1 MVNERTKEMG
11 GDQAPGTGATE
22 VIDDVEVRT
31 NQVPATAGDLP
42 ADAMSPQQRL
52 LMDKISPVELDKRVA
67 EAEAFIGYMNKIR
80 KLAIRATAP
89 QDWVIM
95 DDRPWLQET
104 GVKKVNQVLGI
115 RVYDV
120 TLTAEKHTD
129 DNGRL
134 DLYFT
139 ATGKGELLGRQ
150 AMNVGMSSTRD
161 PFFARRKKRD
171 SQNKVIWD
179 NENNRPV
186 TYLLNLDE
194 IDIPSVRKKAVT
206 NLQARLQR
214 DLCPIN
220 PTAAELKEAFGDRAD
235 QIEGFKFNTGG
246 KGGGQKKRDS
256 KDDSGTRD
264 QLKANVRDLAD
275 LTNATIPDILVPIT
289 RQFSKFDN
297 FKGWGDPDQIQPFM
311 LDRVA
316 KEVAA
321 RLKKLQDAGGPGA
334 GQPAGQPA
342 AEEPAAGPDAGPPVD
357 HPASMVQPEDLPE

>member
-31 NQVPATAGDLP
+31 GNAPAAAGDLP

-52 LMDKISPVELDKRVA
+52 LMDKISPAELDKRVA

-95 DDRPWLQET
+95 EDRPWLQET

-120 TLTAEKHTD
+120 TLTAEKHKD
-129 DNGRL
+129 DNGRV

-171 SQNKVIWD
+171 AQNKVVYQD
-179 NENNRPV
+179 GKPV

-220 PTAAELKEAFGDRAD
+220 PTKEELEEAFGPEAAKK
-235 QIEGFKFNTGG
+235 IEGFKFNTGA
-246 KGGGQKKRDS
+246 KGGSQKKRDS
-256 KDDSGTRD
+256 KDDAGTRD

-289 RQFSKFDN
+289 KQFSKFEN

-311 LDRVA
+311 LDKVA
-316 KEVAA
+316 KEVEA
-321 RLKKLQDAGGPGA
+321 RLKKLQGAAGPGA
-334 GQPAGQPA
+334 GQPAGEP
-342 AEEPAAGPDAGPPVD
+342 PAAGPEGGPPAD

>member
-1 MVNERTKEMG
+1 MVNQRTKEMG
-11 GDQAPGTGATE
+11 ADQAQGNGATE

-31 NQVPATAGDLP
+31 GNAPAIAGDLP
-42 ADAMSPQQRL
+42 AEAMSPQQRL
-52 LMDKISPVELDKRVA
+52 LMNKISPAELDKRVA

-95 DDRPWLQET
+95 EDRPWLQET

-120 TLTAEKHTD
+120 TLTAEKHSD
-129 DNGRL
+129 DNGRI

-171 SQNKVIWD
+171 AQNKVVYQD
-179 NENNRPV
+179 GKPV

-220 PTAAELKEAFGDRAD
+220 PTQEELREAFGAD
-235 QIEGFKFNTGG
+235 ADKIEGFKFNTGA
-246 KGGGQKKRDS
+246 KGGSQRKRDT
-256 KDDSGTRD
+256 KDAAGTRD
-264 QLKANVRDLAD
+264 QLKANVKDLAD
-275 LTNATIPDILVPIT
+275 ITGATIPDILVPIT
-289 RQFSKFDN
+289 KQFSKYDN
-297 FKGWGDPDQIQPFM
+297 FRGWGDPDQIQPFM
-311 LDRVA
+311 LDKVA
-316 KEVAA
+316 KEVEA
-321 RLKKLQDAGGPGA
+321 RLKKLQGAAGPGA
-334 GQPAGQPA
+334 GQPAGDQ
-342 AEEPAAGPDAGPPVD
+342 GPDAGPPAD
-357 HPASMVQPEDLPE
+357 HPASMVNPEDLPE